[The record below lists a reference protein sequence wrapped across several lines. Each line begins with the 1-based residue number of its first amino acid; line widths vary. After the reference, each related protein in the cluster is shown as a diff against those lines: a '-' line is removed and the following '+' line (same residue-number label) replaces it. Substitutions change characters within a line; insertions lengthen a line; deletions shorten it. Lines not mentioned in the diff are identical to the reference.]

1 MKPKKTPEEEKLL
14 ATRNAWLAR
23 RRAELIVQVQSGLMT
38 ATEAARQLGVSRK
51 TYYQWERRALS
62 GMVDA
67 LQGKTG
73 GRPSKPR
80 DRQREQLQKRLAE
93 LEAQERMREQ
103 VDHIRTE
110 LKEAQSAAQK
120 K

>member
-1 MKPKKTPEEEKLL
+1 MKRTPEEEK
-14 ATRNAWLAR
+14 RLAR

-73 GRPSKPR
+73 GRPSKPQ
-80 DRQREQLQKRLAE
+80 DPEQEPLRKRLSE
-93 LEAQERMREQ
+93 LEAQERVREQ
-103 VDHIRTE
+103 VDHIRAE
-110 LKEAQSAAQK
+110 LKNAKSAAPK

>member
-1 MKPKKTPEEEKLL
+1 MKPKKTPEEEKL
-14 ATRNAWLAR
+14 LAR

-80 DRQREQLQKRLAE
+80 DPQREQLQKRLSE
-93 LEAQERMREQ
+93 LEAQERVREQ
-103 VDHIRTE
+103 VDHIRAE
-110 LKEAQSAAQK
+110 LKEAESAAK
-120 K
+120 KK

>member
-1 MKPKKTPEEEKLL
+1 MKPKKTPEEEKL
-14 ATRNAWLAR
+14 LAR

-38 ATEAARQLGVSRK
+38 ATEAAQQLGVSRK

-80 DRQREQLQKRLAE
+80 DPQREQLQKRLAV

-103 VDHIRTE
+103 VDHIRAE
-110 LKEAQSAAQK
+110 LKEAESAAQK

>member
-1 MKPKKTPEEEKLL
+1 MKRTPEEENL
-14 ATRNAWLAR
+14 LAR

-51 TYYQWERRALS
+51 TYYQWEKRALS

-80 DRQREQLQKRLAE
+80 NPDQEQVQKRLSE

-103 VDHIRTE
+103 VEHIRSE
-110 LKEAQSAAQK
+110 LKKAESTAQK

>member
-1 MKPKKTPEEEKLL
+1 MKRTPEEQ
-14 ATRNAWLAR
+14 RVLAR

-51 TYYQWERRALS
+51 TYYQWEKRALS

-80 DRQREQLQKRLAE
+80 NPDQEQVQKRLSE

-103 VDHIRTE
+103 VEHIRSE
-110 LKEAQSAAQK
+110 LKQAESAAQK

>member
-1 MKPKKTPEEEKLL
+1 MKRTPEEQ
-14 ATRNAWLAR
+14 RVLAR
-23 RRAELIVQVQSGLMT
+23 RRAELIVQVQSGRMT

-62 GMVDA
+62 GMVEA
-67 LQGKTG
+67 LRGKTG
-73 GRPSKPR
+73 GRPSKPK
-80 DRQREQLQKRLAE
+80 DPEREKMQKRLSE

-103 VDHIRTE
+103 VEHIRSE
-110 LKEAQSAAQK
+110 LKQAESAAQK

>member
-1 MKPKKTPEEEKLL
+1 
-14 ATRNAWLAR
+14 
-23 RRAELIVQVQSGLMT
+23 MT

-62 GMVDA
+62 GMVEA
-67 LQGKTG
+67 LRGKTG
-73 GRPSKPR
+73 GRPSKPK
-80 DRQREQLQKRLAE
+80 DPEREKMQKRLSE

-103 VDHIRTE
+103 VEHIRSE
-110 LKEAQSAAQK
+110 LKQAESAAQK

>member
-1 MKPKKTPEEEKLL
+1 MKRTPEEEKV
-14 ATRNAWLAR
+14 LAR

-51 TYYQWERRALS
+51 TYYQWEKRALL

-67 LQGKTG
+67 LQGKMG

-80 DRQREQLQKRLAE
+80 DPQREQMQKRLSE

-103 VDHIRTE
+103 MEHIRSE
-110 LKEAQSAAQK
+110 LKKAESAAQK